1 MNQTSNRL
9 HRIAVC
15 YDGNF
20 FSHVSNY
27 YKYAHDV
34 SSRISIS
41 GLHEYIRHAIAE
53 LEGMPNTNFCPIV
66 QSHFFRGRFSAKV
79 ADERQS
85 LYNDRVFDDILM
97 WEGIEVHYVPIKGN
111 EERGVDVMLALETYE
126 LAASGKVDII
136 VLIAGD
142 RDYVPLVRKVLALG
156 VKIMV
161 LGWDFEYKDELGRAR
176 QTFTSDGLLSEA
188 TYPVEMQTVIG
199 DQGEFDNPI
208 LEKMFVRENAGF
220 EEEGELRRER
230 VIYPVEDDDLDPNEQ
245 RFEGVVCTLGKGFG
259 FISSDHYDENI
270 FFYWEEIKGVEF
282 SDLRLGDKVTFSEG
296 QNDRGTVAVKVRLIQ

>member
-1 MNQTSNRL
+1 MSKTANSL
-9 HRIAVC
+9 VRIAVC

-41 GLHEYIRHAIAE
+41 GLHEFIRHSVATAE
-53 LEGMPNTNFCPIV
+53 GLPSTNFCPIV

-79 ADERQS
+79 ADERQC

-97 WEGIEVHYVPIKGN
+97 WEGVQVHYMPIKGN
-111 EERGVDVMLALETYE
+111 EERGVDVTLALETYE
-126 LAASGKVDII
+126 LAASGKIDII

-142 RDYVPLVRKVLALG
+142 RDYLSLVRKVLGLG
-156 VKIMV
+156 VKVMI
-161 LGWDFEYKDELGRAR
+161 LGWDFEYRDEMGRTR

-199 DQGEFDNPI
+199 AEGSFENPV
-208 LEKMFVRENAGF
+208 LEKLFVRETTTTSTEGEVEERSSIV
-220 EEEGELRRER
+220 EEEE
-230 VIYPVEDDDLDPNEQ
+230 DPNEE
-245 RFEGVVCTLGKGFG
+245 RFQGEVCTLGKGFG
-259 FISSDHYDENI
+259 FIRSDDYTDNV
-270 FFYWEEIKGVEF
+270 FFYWEEV
-282 SDLRLGDKVTFSEG
+282 
-296 QNDRGTVAVKVRLIQ
+296 RGTDFEIGRAHV

>member
-1 MNQTSNRL
+1 M

-41 GLHEYIRHAIAE
+41 GLHEYIRHAIAD
-53 LEGMPNTNFCPIV
+53 LEDMPNTNFCPIV
-66 QSHFFRGRFSAKV
+66 QSHFFRGRFSAKI

-97 WEGIEVHYVPIKGN
+97 WEGIDVHYVPIKGN

-126 LAASGKVDII
+126 LASTGKVDII

-142 RDYVPLVRKVLALG
+142 RDYVPLVRKILAMG
-156 VKIMV
+156 VKVMV
-161 LGWDFEYKDELGRAR
+161 LGWDFEYKDEMGRAR
-176 QTFTSDGLLSEA
+176 QTFTSEGLLAEA
-188 TYPVEMQTVIG
+188 TYPVEMQNVIG

-208 LEKMFVRENAGF
+208 LEKMFVRETANSDDD
-220 EEEGELRRER
+220 EEFVRRREHVVYDEDDEELDPDETRYEGE
-230 VIYPVEDDDLDPNEQ
+230 IY
-245 RFEGVVCTLGKGFG
+245 TLGKGYG
-259 FISSDHYDENI
+259 FIKSEQYEENV

-282 SDLRLGDKVTFSEG
+282 SDLRSGDKVSFAEG
-296 QNDRGTVAVKVRLIQ
+296 KNDRGTVAVKVRLKKEG